1 MSDKRERFAS
11 LLEDKLRD
19 RVPESDSVIAS
30 IMESKKIVKEE
41 TQLSVNTEI
50 QFTDLGRKNTIN
62 KRGKIKKTFE
72 MTPEIEKRLRNTAN
86 RYDATATELIHAI
99 LNLTL
104 DK

>member
-1 MSDKRERFAS
+1 MSDKRQKFAS
-11 LLEDKLRD
+11 LLEDRLKD
-19 RVPESDSVIAS
+19 RVAEADSVIAS
-30 IMESKKIVKEE
+30 IMENKKVVKEE
-41 TQLSVNTEI
+41 SQLAVNTEI
-50 QFTDLGRKNTIN
+50 QFTELGRKNTIN

-86 RYDATATELIHAI
+86 RYDATATELLHAI